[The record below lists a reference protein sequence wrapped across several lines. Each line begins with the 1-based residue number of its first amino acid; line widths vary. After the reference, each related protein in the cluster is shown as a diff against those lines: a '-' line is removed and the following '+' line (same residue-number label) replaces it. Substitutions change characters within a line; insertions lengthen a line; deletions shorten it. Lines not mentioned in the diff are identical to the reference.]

1 MEAVKKR
8 VVPPVGEAAKISMI
22 DKKSV
27 EEFIA
32 GKLEGTDYFPVEV
45 KVSGDNE
52 IKIEIDSMGSVDIDF
67 CVELSRAFGEA
78 FPREEEDYE
87 LEVGSAGITSPFK
100 VRRQYEKNVGND
112 VEVVTADGRKLR
124 GVLAAV
130 DDGGFTIRT
139 VEKVRPEGAKRPVE
153 QQVDTRFPFEAVK
166 KVQCELKF

>member
-67 CVELSRAFGEA
+67 CV
-78 FPREEEDYE
+78 
-87 LEVGSAGITSPFK
+87 
-100 VRRQYEKNVGND
+100 
-112 VEVVTADGRKLR
+112 
-124 GVLAAV
+124 
-130 DDGGFTIRT
+130 
-139 VEKVRPEGAKRPVE
+139 
-153 QQVDTRFPFEAVK
+153 
-166 KVQCELKF
+166 

>member
-1 MEAVKKR
+1 
-8 VVPPVGEAAKISMI
+8 MI

-52 IKIEIDSMGSVDIDF
+52 IKIDIDSMGSVDIDF
-67 CVELSRAFGEA
+67 CVELSRAFEEA

-130 DDGGFTIRT
+130 DDGASLSARSRKSAP
-139 VEKVRPEGAKRPVE
+139 KVPNAPWSSRSTPASPSR
-153 QQVDTRFPFEAVK
+153 R
-166 KVQCELKF
+166 